1 MVKDIYEDDE
11 VSRIMP
17 GTKDKVS
24 LGNKVYAQKRLL
36 LCTVKELYN
45 HFLSKYP
52 EAKIK
57 FTSFYSLKPKWCIQ
71 PGKSGTHSVC
81 VCAIHQ
87 NVVLLCD
94 AIDKKHK
101 ELLQHLVCDT
111 ENKICMVHRCQNC
124 PEIGGL
130 LNKLM
135 EMFSEMDDE
144 EPIHFQQWQ
153 SIDRTQIMTLSLPR
167 FEVLQL
173 LAEKLDHL
181 SAHSYIAKAQ
191 AAYLRHRKETLKTNE
206 CLILADF
213 AENYHFIVQ
222 DEVQS
227 CHWSKESCT
236 LHPVV
241 IYALCNNTLQS
252 FSYCFI
258 SDDLEHDTAFV
269 YYLQSVLSENIKVSF
284 PHLNHIEC
292 FSDGCALCSPI
303 QKLQKS
309 SQSFI
314 SSI

>member
-1 MVKDIYEDDE
+1 MVRDIYEDDQ

-45 HFLSKYP
+45 HFMSKYP

-57 FTSFYSLKPKWCIQ
+57 LTSFHSLKPKWCIQ

-94 AIDKKHK
+94 ATDKKHN
-101 ELLQHLVCDT
+101 ELLQYLVCDT

-124 PEIGGL
+124 SGIDGL

-135 EMFSEMDDE
+135 EMFCDVDDE

-153 SIDRTQIMTLSLPR
+153 STDRTQIMTLSLPR
-167 FEVLQL
+167 FEFLQL

-191 AAYLRHRKETLKTNE
+191 AAYLRHRKQL
-206 CLILADF
+206 
-213 AENYHFIVQ
+213 
-222 DEVQS
+222 
-227 CHWSKESCT
+227 
-236 LHPVV
+236 
-241 IYALCNNTLQS
+241 
-252 FSYCFI
+252 
-258 SDDLEHDTAFV
+258 
-269 YYLQSVLSENIKVSF
+269 
-284 PHLNHIEC
+284 
-292 FSDGCALCSPI
+292 
-303 QKLQKS
+303 
-309 SQSFI
+309 
-314 SSI
+314 